1 MKNRSRFFK
10 VMLEAWDVPP
20 SKVCSTS
27 DNLSLCTSNSPRLNF
42 VRIPPLL
49 LLTIFVENCL
59 LSLLLLLAG
68 AGERAAV
75 CLNSHPPW
83 GGRLKSK
90 HPWEPIMHNSRP
102 HIHSFWSTTLN
113 VSKKKMDFL
122 HFLTTHFWIGNGHY
136 NPSPSPLQE
145 KLKTPEQCFIVPLT
159 PPKILASE
167 TTHP

>member
-75 CLNSHPPW
+75 CLNSPPPS

-102 HIHSFWSTTLN
+102 HIHSCWSTTLN
-113 VSKKKMDFL
+113 VSKKKSFPCIS
-122 HFLTTHFWIGNGHY
+122 W
-136 NPSPSPLQE
+136 PLAFEWALLPPE
-145 KLKTPEQCFIVPLT
+145 KLKTPEQWLIVH
-159 PPKILASE
+159 LAFFQ
-167 TTHP
+167 TK